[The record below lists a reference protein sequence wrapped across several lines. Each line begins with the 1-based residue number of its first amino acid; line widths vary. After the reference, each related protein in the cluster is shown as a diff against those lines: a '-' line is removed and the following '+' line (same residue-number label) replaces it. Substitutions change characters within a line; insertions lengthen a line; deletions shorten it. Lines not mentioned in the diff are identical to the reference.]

1 MLQSTRTT
9 NVLLA
14 VIALSLVTI
23 AVRPYMQPAPVQ
35 AQAQTANADPLFV
48 EPGSSLIRMPSG
60 GQVPGKVITNLR
72 TGNVWGFA
80 TGGGDGYPMSPV
92 DGKPGTA
99 HAVLLGRYELAEIGK

>member
-9 NVLLA
+9 NVLLT
-14 VIALSLVTI
+14 VIAVSLAAI
-23 AVRPYMQPAPVQ
+23 AARPYVQPAPV
-35 AQAQTANADPLFV
+35 QAQTANADPLFV

>member
-9 NVLLA
+9 NALLT
-14 VIALSLVTI
+14 VIAVALVAI
-23 AVRPYMQPAPVQ
+23 AVRPYVQPVPVQ
-35 AQAQTANADPLFV
+35 AQSGTNVDPLFV
-48 EPGSSLIRMPSG
+48 EPGSSLMRIPSG
-60 GQVPGKVITNLR
+60 GQVPGKIITNLR